1 MNNNVIALSLDRVH
15 KYYNTQSAK
24 SDLSKFS
31 TFSKMEEEEQK
42 KAEAESVPVLED
54 SELGSVFSEE
64 ELASHLKENSVP
76 EYIKINKEALSSN
89 KFLNEF
95 QYRSYVVPTSIKQD
109 NY

>member
-1 MNNNVIALSLDRVH
+1 MNNNVVALSLDRVH
-15 KYYNTQSAK
+15 KYYNTQFAK

-42 KAEAESVPVLED
+42 KVEAKEELAEN
-54 SELGSVFSEE
+54 SEFGSTFSEE
-64 ELASHLKENSVP
+64 ELASHLKQNTIP
-76 EYIKINKEALSSN
+76 EYITINKEALSSN

-95 QYRSYVVPTSIKQD
+95 QYRSYVVPSSIKQD